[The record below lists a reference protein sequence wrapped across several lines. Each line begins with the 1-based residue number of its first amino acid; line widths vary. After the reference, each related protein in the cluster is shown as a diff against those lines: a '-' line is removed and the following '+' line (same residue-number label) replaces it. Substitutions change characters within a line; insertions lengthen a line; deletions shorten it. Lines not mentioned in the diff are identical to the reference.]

1 MYQVSKYPHGTFCWA
16 ELHSTNQSVA
26 TAFFQEVLGW
36 ELNAIPLGEYGFY
49 NMMMKDGLPVAAISS
64 TPPNLSDGSSWY
76 SPLLKFIP
84 VAEGADKPELPRSMW
99 ANYISVDNV
108 DALVEKVKEHGG
120 TILEGPFDV
129 MEEGRQLTV
138 QDPSGAIISF
148 WEARNHIGA
157 RLVNTVGAMLWNEL
171 LTREPEK
178 AIAFYGAVLGWT
190 FQKEEGRDMWQIANG
205 NRPNGTI
212 LKIQSHWANIPPMWQ
227 VYFTVANLDT
237 ALEKVTELGGQVY
250 MGKTGVPEVGE
261 FIFVADPSGAS
272 VYLMQVAEPQ
282 TWEE

>member
-1 MYQVSKYPHGTFCWA
+1 
-16 ELHSTNQSVA
+16 
-26 TAFFQEVLGW
+26 
-36 ELNAIPLGEYGFY
+36 
-49 NMMMKDGLPVAAISS
+49 
-64 TPPNLSDGSSWY
+64 
-76 SPLLKFIP
+76 
-84 VAEGADKPELPRSMW
+84 MW
-99 ANYISVDNV
+99 ANYISVDSV

-178 AIAFYGAVLGWT
+178 AMAFYGAVLGWT
-190 FQKEEGRDMWQIANG
+190 FQKEEGREMWQIANG

-212 LKIQSHWANIPPMWQ
+212 LKIQENWAKIPPMWQ

-237 ALEKVTELGGQVY
+237 ALEKTVELGGKIY
-250 MGKTGVPEVGE
+250 MGKTGVPNVGE
-261 FIFVADPSGAS
+261 FGFVADPSGAS
-272 VYLMQVAEPQ
+272 VYVMEAAQPQ
-282 TWEE
+282 PWEE